1 MRVNDHTDLIE
12 LKPHGME
19 GFLSAYVLRGHRIA
33 IIDPGPA
40 ASVGSLI
47 DELGALGVELEDVA
61 HVAATHIHIDH
72 AGGAGKLLK
81 QLPNAKLLVHER
93 GAPHMIDPSR
103 LWASVRRVMGERAEM
118 YGEVEPAP
126 SDRVTAATEGMT
138 VDLGGGVKFEAVE
151 TLGHAS
157 HALSFYEEKSRGVFV
172 GDAAGMYVMSHDV
185 TLPTTPPP
193 FFLESALES
202 LDRLWALRPEAI
214 YYAHFGFTSQR
225 KRLRCHGHQLTLWAG
240 VIAEA
245 AEEGLGV
252 PEIYERL
259 KEEDEMVKAA
269 EEVLERSP
277 LYRENVLL
285 SIHGFLDRLRRA
297 G

>member
-1 MRVNDHTDLIE
+1 MRVNDHTELIE
-12 LKPHGME
+12 LKPHGLE
-19 GFLSAYVLRGHRIA
+19 GFLSAYVLRGDRIA
-33 IIDPGPA
+33 IIDPGPT
-40 ASVGSLI
+40 ASIGGLI
-47 DELGALGVELEDVA
+47 DELLELGVEPEDVT

-72 AGGAGKLLK
+72 AGGAGKLLE

-93 GAPHMIDPSR
+93 GVPHMINPSK
-103 LWASVRRVMGERAEM
+103 LWDGARRVMGERAEM

-126 SDRVTAATEGMT
+126 SYRVMAATMGMT
-138 VDLGGGVKFEAVE
+138 VDLGGGVKFKVME
-151 TLGHAS
+151 TPGHAS

-202 LDRLWALRPEAI
+202 LARLETIRPEAI
-214 YYAHFGFTSQR
+214 YYAHFGFTSQG
-225 KRLRCHGHQLTLWAG
+225 KRLRCYRHQLTLWAG
-240 VIAEA
+240 IIAEA

-252 PEIYERL
+252 PETFERL
-259 KEEDEMVKAA
+259 KEKDEMVRAA
-269 EEVLERSP
+269 EDVLDRSL

-285 SIHGFLDRLRRA
+285 SIRGFLDRLRRA